1 MKLIDRPELLDRIQS
16 RFRTN
21 PVVLL
26 LGPRQCGKTTLAR
39 QFVKGRNAEY
49 FDLESPADF
58 RRLEEPMTALEPL
71 REWVVIDEAQLKPEL
86 FGVLRVLADR
96 RPVRTRFLLLG
107 SASPELVKGSAES
120 LAGRVALLPVSGF
133 DLSETG
139 QRAMRQLWWRGS
151 FPRSFLARSNAT
163 SRQWRADFIQTF
175 LERDLRRMGV
185 QVPANTLRRFWN
197 MVTHY
202 HGQIWNAS
210 EIGRSLGESH
220 TTVRRHLDIL
230 CDSFVMRQLPPWY
243 ENIGKRQIKSPKVYL
258 RDTGLL
264 HELLGIDSF
273 SSLESHPKLGASWEG
288 FALEQ
293 ALRVTGDREA
303 YFWHTQGGAELD
315 LMLFI
320 NGNRYGLEF
329 KYADA
334 PSVTKSLNV
343 AKEDLKLKHVFIVH
357 PGSQSYPL
365 NQWAESL
372 SIVKMKEK
380 LQHLINPCDLK

>member
-1 MKLIDRPELLDRIQS
+1 
-16 RFRTN
+16 
-21 PVVLL
+21 
-26 LGPRQCGKTTLAR
+26 
-39 QFVKGRNAEY
+39 
-49 FDLESPADF
+49 
-58 RRLEEPMTALEPL
+58 
-71 REWVVIDEAQLKPEL
+71 
-86 FGVLRVLADR
+86 
-96 RPVRTRFLLLG
+96 
-107 SASPELVKGSAES
+107 
-120 LAGRVALLPVSGF
+120 
-133 DLSETG
+133 
-139 QRAMRQLWWRGS
+139 MRQLWWRGS